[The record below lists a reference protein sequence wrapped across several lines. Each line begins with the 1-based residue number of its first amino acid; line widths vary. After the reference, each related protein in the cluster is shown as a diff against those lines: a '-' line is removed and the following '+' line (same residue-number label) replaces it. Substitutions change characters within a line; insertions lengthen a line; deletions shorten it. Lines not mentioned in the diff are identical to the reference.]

1 MNKYTVINHPDGG
14 VLCIVSKHKLVGLCT
29 NKTQTDRLTYLYKP
43 GFLFGILNKWA
54 KFEDDLQF
62 RSYSSMANRMLNE
75 RT

>member
-1 MNKYTVINHPDGG
+1 MYCEQTQTI
-14 VLCIVSKHKLVGLCT
+14 VGLCT

>member
-1 MNKYTVINHPDGG
+1 M
-14 VLCIVSKHKLVGLCT
+14 SKHKLVGLCT
-29 NKTQTDRLTYLYKP
+29 NNTQTDRLTYLYKP

-75 RT
+75 RTYSSQ

>member
-1 MNKYTVINHPDGG
+1 MYCEQTQTSWIM
-14 VLCIVSKHKLVGLCT
+14 CT

-62 RSYSSMANRMLNE
+62 RSYSSIWQTE
-75 RT
+75 C

>member
-1 MNKYTVINHPDGG
+1 MYCEQTQTSWIMYK
-14 VLCIVSKHKLVGLCT
+14 
-29 NKTQTDRLTYLYKP
+29 QTDRLTYLYKP